1 MFAAGLHAGER
12 FAAPGW
18 IGMAAAVAGLLYL
31 VSPGVSA
38 PTPGGVVLMSAAGV
52 AWGVYSL
59 RGRRL
64 ADPLAATAGN
74 FLRAAPMALALSA
87 AFAGRFHPTT
97 RDALLAVASG
107 ALTSGIGYVIWYAA
121 LKHLTAMRAAAVQL
135 SVPPIAAYGAVL
147 FLAERPTW
155 RLAIASAAILG
166 GIALVLTRRARQNR
180 AAGAASA
187 RHARM
192 NAGRGP
198 LYVRKPALNRVR
210 AFRHSGAI
218 RPPSRAPVQ
227 WPR

>member
-1 MFAAGLHAGER
+1 
-12 FAAPGW
+12 
-18 IGMAAAVAGLLYL
+18 MAAAVVGLLYL

-38 PTPGGVVLMSAAGV
+38 RTPGGVVLMSAVGV

-59 RGRRL
+59 RGRGL

-74 FLRAAPMALALSA
+74 FLCAAPMALALSA

-97 RDALLAVASG
+97 RGALLAVASG

-121 LKHLTAMRAAAVQL
+121 LKHVTATRGRGPAVGAADRRVRR
-135 SVPPIAAYGAVL
+135 GAVPRGT
-147 FLAERPTW
+147 ADV
-155 RLAIASAAILG
+155 AARDRFG
-166 GIALVLTRRARQNR
+166 GNPRRHRARARQPRARQNR

-198 LYVRKPALNRVR
+198 LMRESP
-210 AFRHSGAI
+210 H
-218 RPPSRAPVQ
+218 
-227 WPR
+227 